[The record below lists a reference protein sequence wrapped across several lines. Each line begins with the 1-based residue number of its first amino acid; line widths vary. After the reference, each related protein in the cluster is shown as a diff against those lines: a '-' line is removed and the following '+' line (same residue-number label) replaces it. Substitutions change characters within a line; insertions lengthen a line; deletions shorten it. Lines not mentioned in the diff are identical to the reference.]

1 MSQITLYHR
10 RSTEKTLKTPQQR
23 GEWREFYNLYVGR
36 LYPFF
41 FTFLALPSLHPVN
54 KNARDQNWMSDW
66 FYLLCP
72 GRVPVPVRCDPTK
85 SAAQSWSSRHVLRQ
99 RCDATRGQLWFG
111 LGFTSNAFVF
121 HWFFSISLFPSISS
135 FLPFL
140 PFHSFIAFFFRS
152 FSVFPSLSSLQ
163 GRSNFNLK

>member
-23 GEWREFYNLYVGR
+23 GEWREFNNLYVGR

-41 FTFLALPSLHPVN
+41 FTFLALPSLLPVN

-99 RCDATRGQLWFG
+99 RYDATRGQLWFG

-121 HWFFSISLFPSISS
+121 HWFFR
-135 FLPFL
+135 
-140 PFHSFIAFFFRS
+140 FRS
-152 FSVFPSLSSLQ
+152 SVFPYFLQFLLSSFSSFSFIHCILFSFFLRVSFSFLVAGQ
-163 GRSNFNLK
+163 I

>member
-23 GEWREFYNLYVGR
+23 GEWREFNNLYVGR

-41 FTFLALPSLHPVN
+41 FTFLAFPSLHPVN

-121 HWFFSISLFPSISS
+121 HWFFRFFSSVFPSFSS
-135 FLPFL
+135 F
-140 PFHSFIAFFFRS
+140 SFIHCILFSFFPFI
-152 FSVFPSLSSLQ
+152 FPSLSSLQ